1 VLANRLQSVILKVI
15 HQNQYG
21 FIRERNIQDYLTW
34 AFEYLHLCHLSN
46 KEMVILKLDFK
57 KAFDKVELEVIIR
70 MLSHKGFPSKW
81 IESILKSGTFAA
93 LLNGTPGNVFH
104 CRRGVR
110 QGDSISPLLFVL
122 AADLLQSII
131 NKASHMGLL
140 KLPIKVG
147 YTTDFLVVQY
157 ADDTL
162 LTMEACPLQLFTLK
176 ALLNTFAD
184 SIGLKVNYA
193 KSSLYL
199 INISQERLKHMAAT
213 FQCKQGELPFT
224 YLGLPL
230 SMYKPSS
237 QDYLPLVGRVE
248 RRLVSTSMLLSQGA
262 TLQLVNSVLSSLVTF
277 YLCSIKVPITIIKQV
292 DKYMRHCLWRGS
304 DLNAK
309 KASLGCMENSFQT
322 KEQWGAWS
330 DKSKTAK

>member
-1 VLANRLQSVILKVI
+1 
-15 HQNQYG
+15 
-21 FIRERNIQDYLTW
+21 
-34 AFEYLHLCHLSN
+34 
-46 KEMVILKLDFK
+46 
-57 KAFDKVELEVIIR
+57 
-70 MLSHKGFPSKW
+70 
-81 IESILKSGTFAA
+81 
-93 LLNGTPGNVFH
+93 
-104 CRRGVR
+104 VR
-110 QGDSISPLLFVL
+110 QGDPISPLLFVL
-122 AADLLQSII
+122 PADLLQSII

-147 YTTDFLVVQY
+147 YITDFPVVQY

-176 ALLNTFAD
+176 ALLNTFAG
-184 SIGLKVNYA
+184 SIGLKVNYG

-199 INISQERLKHMAAT
+199 INISQERLKHAT

-230 SMYKPSS
+230 SMYKPYA
-237 QDYLPLVGRVE
+237 QDCLPLVGRVE

-292 DKYMRHCLWRGS
+292 DKYMRYCLWRGS

-309 KASLGCMENSFQT
+309 
-322 KEQWGAWS
+322 
-330 DKSKTAK
+330 